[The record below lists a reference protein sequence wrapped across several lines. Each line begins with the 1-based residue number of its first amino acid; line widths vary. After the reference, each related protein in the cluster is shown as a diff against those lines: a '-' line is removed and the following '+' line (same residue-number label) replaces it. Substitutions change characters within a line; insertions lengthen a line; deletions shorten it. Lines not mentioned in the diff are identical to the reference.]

1 MDAKDEQPDVLR
13 IRLFNDQRATA
24 MLSEFH
30 SADCVL
36 AGWAARGDASMVGF
50 EVIFL
55 DGLVL
60 RGRHEFYRGGKRR
73 CLFANYVRQLL
84 SRAAGLDAAPAAQ
97 ALAA

>member
-24 MLSEFH
+24 MLGEFY

-50 EVIFL
+50 EVTFL
-55 DGLVL
+55 DGLVV

-84 SRAAGLDAAPAAQ
+84 GRAAGLDAQQAAQ